1 MKSGLVALVGRPNVG
16 KSTLLNAL
24 LGRKLAIV
32 SDKPQTT
39 RSAIRSVLH
48 RPGARP
54 CWSTPRAP
62 QAAHPARPA
71 AERPGPG
78 TLSEV
83 DLVLQLVDA
92 AAGVGA
98 GDRFLAGELAKVD
111 TPRICVVNKVDA
123 SRAKVAAAL
132 QAAAG
137 LADFAEVVPVS
148 ARKGTQLDL
157 LVELLLR
164 HLPEGRPLYPEGHTS
179 DEPEQH
185 LVAELIREK
194 ALSLVRDELPHS
206 VAVLVE
212 EMGPDPEREDLLVIR
227 AFLFVER
234 ASQKPIVL
242 GKGGSVLREI
252 GTRGREELEAL
263 FGTSL
268 SRPEGERSPRS
279 GSATPASSP
288 ASGSDHAPGATTAAA
303 PCRTRGSRPGWPAA
317 GTRRRSGRPGA
328 AGCRPPRSARRPAP
342 PPPRRRPRGPAG
354 SDRGRW

>member
-1 MKSGLVALVGRPNVG
+1 VKSGLVALVGRPNVG

-24 LGRKLAIV
+24 LGQKLAIV

-39 RSAIRSVLH
+39 RSAVRGVLH
-48 RPGARP
+48 RPEGQIVLVD
-54 CWSTPRAP
+54 TPGLHKPRTLLG
-62 QAAHPARPA
+62 QRLNDLV
-71 AERPGPG
+71 RG

-98 GDRFLAGELAKVD
+98 GDRFLAAELAKVP
-111 TPRICVVNKVDA
+111 TPKLGVVNKMDAA
-123 SRAKVAAAL
+123 SRAKMAAAL
-132 QAAAG
+132 QATAD

-148 ARKGTQLDL
+148 ARDGTQLDL
-157 LVELLLR
+157 LVELILD

-194 ALSLVRDELPHS
+194 ALAVVRDELPHS

-234 ASQKPIVL
+234 ASQKPIVV
-242 GKGGSVLREI
+242 GKGGSVLRDI
-252 GTRGREELEAL
+252 GTRARAELEAL
-263 FGTSL
+263 FGTQVYLDLRVKVAKEWQRDPRQL
-268 SRPEGERSPRS
+268 SRLGF
-279 GSATPASSP
+279 
-288 ASGSDHAPGATTAAA
+288 
-303 PCRTRGSRPGWPAA
+303 
-317 GTRRRSGRPGA
+317 
-328 AGCRPPRSARRPAP
+328 
-342 PPPRRRPRGPAG
+342 
-354 SDRGRW
+354 

>member
-24 LGRKLAIV
+24 LGQKLAIV

-39 RSAIRSVLH
+39 RSAVRGVLH
-48 RPGARP
+48 RPEGQIVLVD
-54 CWSTPRAP
+54 TPGLHKPRTLLG
-62 QAAHPARPA
+62 QRLNDLV
-71 AERPGPG
+71 RG

-98 GDRFLAGELAKVD
+98 GDRFLAAELAKVP
-111 TPRICVVNKVDA
+111 TPKLGVVNKMDAA
-123 SRAKVAAAL
+123 SRAKMAAAL
-132 QAAAG
+132 QATAD

-148 ARKGTQLDL
+148 ARDGTQLDL
-157 LVELLLR
+157 LVELILR

-194 ALSLVRDELPHS
+194 ALAVVRDELPHS

-234 ASQKPIVL
+234 ASQKPIVV
-242 GKGGSVLREI
+242 GKGGAVLRDI
-252 GTRGREELEAL
+252 GTRARAELEAL
-263 FGTSL
+263 FGTQVYLDLRVKVAKEWQRDPRQL
-268 SRPEGERSPRS
+268 SRLGF
-279 GSATPASSP
+279 
-288 ASGSDHAPGATTAAA
+288 
-303 PCRTRGSRPGWPAA
+303 
-317 GTRRRSGRPGA
+317 
-328 AGCRPPRSARRPAP
+328 
-342 PPPRRRPRGPAG
+342 
-354 SDRGRW
+354 

>member
-24 LGRKLAIV
+24 LGQKLAIV

-39 RSAIRSVLH
+39 RSAVRGVLH
-48 RPGARP
+48 RPEGQIVLVD
-54 CWSTPRAP
+54 TPGLHKPRTLLG
-62 QAAHPARPA
+62 QRLNDLV
-71 AERPGPG
+71 RG
-78 TLSEV
+78 TLAEV

-92 AAGVGA
+92 VAGVGA
-98 GDRFLAGELAKVD
+98 GDRFLAAELAKVA
-111 TPRICVVNKVDA
+111 TPKLCVVNKMDAA

-132 QAAAG
+132 QAASD

-148 ARKGTQLDL
+148 ARAGTQLDL
-157 LVELLLR
+157 LVELILG

-194 ALSLVRDELPHS
+194 ALAMVRDELPHS

-234 ASQKPIVL
+234 ASQKPIVV
-242 GKGGSVLREI
+242 GKGGSVLRDI
-252 GTRGREELEAL
+252 GTRARAEIEAL
-263 FGTSL
+263 FGTQVYLDLRVKVAKEWQRDPRQL
-268 SRPEGERSPRS
+268 SRLGF
-279 GSATPASSP
+279 
-288 ASGSDHAPGATTAAA
+288 
-303 PCRTRGSRPGWPAA
+303 
-317 GTRRRSGRPGA
+317 
-328 AGCRPPRSARRPAP
+328 
-342 PPPRRRPRGPAG
+342 
-354 SDRGRW
+354 

>member
-24 LGRKLAIV
+24 LGQKLAIT

-39 RSAIRSVLH
+39 RSAVRGVLH
-48 RPGARP
+48 RPEGQIVLVD
-54 CWSTPRAP
+54 TPGLHKPRTLLG
-62 QAAHPARPA
+62 QRLNDLV
-71 AERPGPG
+71 RG

-83 DLVLQLVDA
+83 DLVVQLVDA

-98 GDRFLAGELAKVD
+98 GDRFLAAELAKVD
-111 TPRICVVNKVDA
+111 TAKLCVVNKMDA
-123 SRAKVAAAL
+123 ATRAKVAAAL

-137 LADFAEVVPVS
+137 LADFAEIVPVS
-148 ARKGTQLDL
+148 ARTGEQLDL
-157 LVELLLR
+157 LIELVLA
-164 HLPEGRPLYPEGHTS
+164 HLPEGHTS

-194 ALSLVRDELPHS
+194 ALARVRDELPHS

-242 GKGGSVLREI
+242 GRGGSVLRDI
-252 GTRGREELEAL
+252 GTQARAELEAL
-263 FGTSL
+263 FGTQVYLDLRVKVAKEWQRDPRQL
-268 SRPEGERSPRS
+268 SRLGF
-279 GSATPASSP
+279 
-288 ASGSDHAPGATTAAA
+288 
-303 PCRTRGSRPGWPAA
+303 
-317 GTRRRSGRPGA
+317 
-328 AGCRPPRSARRPAP
+328 
-342 PPPRRRPRGPAG
+342 
-354 SDRGRW
+354 

>member
-1 MKSGLVALVGRPNVG
+1 VKSGLVALVGRPNVG

-39 RSAIRSVLH
+39 RSAVRGVLH
-48 RPGARP
+48 RPEGQAVLVD
-54 CWSTPRAP
+54 TPGLHKPRTLLG
-62 QAAHPARPA
+62 QRLNDLV
-71 AERPGPG
+71 RG

-98 GDRFLAGELAKVD
+98 GDRFLAAELARVD
-111 TPRICVVNKVDA
+111 TPKLCVVNKIDAA
-123 SRAKVAAAL
+123 SRAKTAAAL
-132 QAAAG
+132 QAAAA
-137 LADFAEVVPVS
+137 LADFAEIVPVS
-148 ARKGTQLDL
+148 ARSGEQLDL
-157 LVELLLR
+157 LVELVLR

-194 ALSLVRDELPHS
+194 ALAVVREELPHS

-242 GKGGSVLREI
+242 GRGGSVLRDI
-252 GTRGREELEAL
+252 GTRARAELEAL
-263 FGTSL
+263 FGTQVYLDLRVKVAKEWQRDPRQL
-268 SRPEGERSPRS
+268 SRLGF
-279 GSATPASSP
+279 
-288 ASGSDHAPGATTAAA
+288 
-303 PCRTRGSRPGWPAA
+303 
-317 GTRRRSGRPGA
+317 
-328 AGCRPPRSARRPAP
+328 
-342 PPPRRRPRGPAG
+342 
-354 SDRGRW
+354 

>member
-24 LGRKLAIV
+24 LGQKLAIV

-39 RSAIRSVLH
+39 RSAVRGVLH
-48 RPGARP
+48 RPEGQIVLVD
-54 CWSTPRAP
+54 TPGLHKPRTLLG
-62 QAAHPARPA
+62 QRLNDLV
-71 AERPGPG
+71 RG
-78 TLSEV
+78 TLAEV

-98 GDRFLAGELAKVD
+98 GDRFLAAELAKVA
-111 TPRICVVNKVDA
+111 TPKVCVVNKLDAA
-123 SRAKVAAAL
+123 SRAKAAAAL

-137 LADFAEVVPVS
+137 LGDYAEIVPVS
-148 ARKGTQLDL
+148 ARTGEQL
-157 LVELLLR
+157 ELLIELILR

-194 ALSLVRDELPHS
+194 ALALVRDELPHS

-227 AFLFVER
+227 ANLFVER

-242 GKGGSVLREI
+242 GKGGSVLRDI
-252 GTRGREELEAL
+252 GTRARAELEAL
-263 FGTSL
+263 FGTQVYLDLRVKVAKEWQRDPRQL
-268 SRPEGERSPRS
+268 SRLGF
-279 GSATPASSP
+279 
-288 ASGSDHAPGATTAAA
+288 
-303 PCRTRGSRPGWPAA
+303 
-317 GTRRRSGRPGA
+317 
-328 AGCRPPRSARRPAP
+328 
-342 PPPRRRPRGPAG
+342 
-354 SDRGRW
+354 

>member
-1 MKSGLVALVGRPNVG
+1 MRSGLVALVGRPNVG

-24 LGRKLAIV
+24 LGQKLAIV

-39 RSAIRSVLH
+39 RSAVRGVLH
-48 RPGARP
+48 RPEGQIVLVD
-54 CWSTPRAP
+54 TPGLHKPRTLLG
-62 QAAHPARPA
+62 QRLNDLV
-71 AERPGPG
+71 RG
-78 TLSEV
+78 TLAEV

-98 GDRFLAGELAKVD
+98 GDRFLAAELAKVA
-111 TPRICVVNKVDA
+111 TPKLCVVNKMDAA
-123 SRAKVAAAL
+123 SRAKIAAAL
-132 QAAAG
+132 QAAAD

-148 ARKGTQLDL
+148 ARAGTQLDL
-157 LVELLLR
+157 LVELILR

-194 ALSLVRDELPHS
+194 ALAVVRDELPHS

-242 GKGGSVLREI
+242 GKGGSVLRDI
-252 GTRGREELEAL
+252 GTRARAELEAL
-263 FGTSL
+263 FGTQVYLDLRVKVAKEWQRDPRQL
-268 SRPEGERSPRS
+268 SRLGF
-279 GSATPASSP
+279 
-288 ASGSDHAPGATTAAA
+288 
-303 PCRTRGSRPGWPAA
+303 
-317 GTRRRSGRPGA
+317 
-328 AGCRPPRSARRPAP
+328 
-342 PPPRRRPRGPAG
+342 
-354 SDRGRW
+354 

>member
-24 LGRKLAIV
+24 LGQKLAIV

-39 RSAIRSVLH
+39 RSAVRGVLH
-48 RPGARP
+48 RPEGQIVLVD
-54 CWSTPRAP
+54 TPGLHKPRTLLG
-62 QAAHPARPA
+62 QRLNDLV
-71 AERPGPG
+71 RG

-83 DLVLQLVDA
+83 DLVVQLVDA

-98 GDRFLAGELAKVD
+98 GDRFLAAELDKVD
-111 TPRICVVNKVDA
+111 TPKLGVVNKMDAA

-132 QAAAG
+132 QAT
-137 LADFAEVVPVS
+137 ADLGDYAEVVPVS
-148 ARKGTQLDL
+148 ARDGTQLDL
-157 LVELLLR
+157 LVELILR
-164 HLPEGRPLYPEGHTS
+164 HLPDGRPLYPEGHTS

-194 ALSLVRDELPHS
+194 ALAVVRDELPHS

-242 GKGGSVLREI
+242 GKGGSVLRDI
-252 GTRGREELEAL
+252 GTRARAELEAL
-263 FGTSL
+263 FGTQVYLDLRVKVAKEWQRDPRQL
-268 SRPEGERSPRS
+268 SRLGF
-279 GSATPASSP
+279 
-288 ASGSDHAPGATTAAA
+288 
-303 PCRTRGSRPGWPAA
+303 
-317 GTRRRSGRPGA
+317 
-328 AGCRPPRSARRPAP
+328 
-342 PPPRRRPRGPAG
+342 
-354 SDRGRW
+354 

>member
-24 LGRKLAIV
+24 LGQKLAIV

-39 RSAIRSVLH
+39 RSAVRGVLH
-48 RPGARP
+48 RPEGQIVLVD
-54 CWSTPRAP
+54 TPGLHKPRTLLG
-62 QAAHPARPA
+62 QRLTDLV
-71 AERPGPG
+71 RG
-78 TLSEV
+78 TLAEV

-98 GDRFLAGELAKVD
+98 GDRFLAAELAKVA
-111 TPRICVVNKVDA
+111 TPKLCVVNKMDAA

-132 QAAAG
+132 QAAAV

-148 ARKGTQLDL
+148 ARAGTQLDL
-157 LVELLLR
+157 LVELVLR

-194 ALSLVRDELPHS
+194 ALAVVRDELPHS

-242 GKGGSVLREI
+242 GKGGSVLRDI
-252 GTRGREELEAL
+252 GTRARAELEAL
-263 FGTSL
+263 FGTQVYLDLRVKVAKEWQRDPRQL
-268 SRPEGERSPRS
+268 SRLGF
-279 GSATPASSP
+279 
-288 ASGSDHAPGATTAAA
+288 
-303 PCRTRGSRPGWPAA
+303 
-317 GTRRRSGRPGA
+317 
-328 AGCRPPRSARRPAP
+328 
-342 PPPRRRPRGPAG
+342 
-354 SDRGRW
+354 